1 MFITPN
7 IIPVIHIKSVITNNI
22 VETINVGN
30 LGTNPVFKYLSL
42 LQPVN
47 INVVSEVDKRY
58 ALRGWTA
65 TENYGGSYSADVNIE
80 EYLTNVSKYLAIG
93 NVTFYAVF
101 QSESVYDSVTDNK
114 YFTYTYNKGYPV
126 INLNP
131 DTGNNLMGKITLPAK
146 DPDGNYIKGIGL
158 MTGYYRTGD
167 NTTNRFSG

>member
-1 MFITPN
+1 MQYTPEGSYF
-7 IIPVIHIKSVITNNI
+7 HD
-22 VETINVGN
+22 NV
-30 LGTNPVFKYLSL
+30 PE
-42 LQPVN
+42 PVN